1 MLKETDIYRLFITK
15 KRIFMGNLTGKR
27 YVASIKISITI
38 FAVKSLKCP
47 LKSKN
52 CLYFSYICRYVNLYL
67 YISLKVL
74 TN

>member
-1 MLKETDIYRLFITK
+1 MLKDTDIYRLFRTK
-15 KRIFMGNLTGKR
+15 KRTFMGNQTGKR

-47 LKSKN
+47 LKRKN
-52 CLYFSYICRYVNLYL
+52 CRYFSYICRYVNLYL